1 MELLTID
8 PKEISVLT
16 PNFCQALSDI
26 NFAARVYRELGAEVI
41 GIDMTPAL
49 TGEKPKMLVIAPA
62 CVVPPTFGRVEVTR
76 QLPNNL
82 H

>member
-1 MELLTID
+1 MELLTQSQQAV
-8 PKEISVLT
+8 SVLT
-16 PNFCQALSDI
+16 PNFCQALRDT
-26 NFAARVYRELGAEVI
+26 NFAARVYRDLGAKII

-49 TGEKPKMLVIAPA
+49 HGAKPKMLVDAPA

-76 QLPNNL
+76 QLPNI